1 MTQSIHAVCNRAINL
16 RNSSVETQSQL
27 TQAIVVLD
35 FGAQYSQLIAR
46 RIREQK
52 IFSVVLPFNATQE
65 EIRSYSPVGI
75 ILSGG
80 PSSVYDKDAPLADKA
95 VFDLGVPVLGICY
108 GLQFMVYALGGKV
121 RPAEKREYGHAK
133 VEIQQSDSQLFQGLP
148 KLLAV
153 WMSHGD
159 SAEELPPGFRL
170 TAKTP
175 NAVAAIENAERK
187 MWAVQ
192 FHPEVHHTPL
202 GTDILRNFAVNICG
216 AKPTWTPQHFID
228 TTVAQVKQQV
238 GKGRAICAL
247 SGGVDSSVAA
257 VLVDRAMRDTT
268 GESRL
273 TCVFVNNGVLRKNE
287 FEKVQKNLR
296 DHLGL
301 RVVAVDATE
310 RFMKRLAGVSDPETK
325 RKIIG
330 NEFIEV
336 FEEEAGR
343 ILEEFSQQGLGK
355 GTASAVPPGTSTT
368 AALAAEGRTTGL
380 ENFWLVQGTLYP
392 DVIESRSVRGP
403 SQVIKSHHNV
413 GGLPETMKLKLIEPL
428 KDLFKDEVRR
438 IGRDLGMPEE
448 ILQRQPFPGP
458 GLAVRIL
465 GEVTQERA
473 DLLRECDDIVVGEI
487 KKAGLYQ
494 KIWQSFAVLLPVM
507 SVGVMGDQRTYAYT
521 CAVRAVHSE
530 DGMTAD
536 WVPLPY
542 EVLKTISNRIVN
554 EVRGVNRVVY
564 DITSKPPGTI
574 EWE

>member
-1 MTQSIHAVCNRAINL
+1 MVKTLGFVCNWVSNL
-16 RNSSVETQSQL
+16 RNSFVETQSQL
-27 TQAIVVLD
+27 NQAIVVLD

-52 IFSVVLPFNATQE
+52 IFSVVLPFNASLE

-75 ILSGG
+75 VLSGG
-80 PSSVYDKDAPLADKA
+80 PSSVYDKGAPHADKKI
-95 VFDLGVPVLGICY
+95 FELGLPVLGICY

-121 RPAEKREYGHAK
+121 RPAAKREYGHAK
-133 VEIQQSDSQLFQGLP
+133 VEIQESDSQLFQGLP

-159 SAEELPPGFRL
+159 SAEGLPAGFRL

-202 GTDILRNFAVNICG
+202 GSDILRNFALNICG
-216 AKPTWTPQHFID
+216 AKPLWTPQHFID

-238 GKGRAICAL
+238 GNGRAICAL

-257 VLVDRAMRDTT
+257 VLVDRAMRDAS
-268 GESRL
+268 GKSRL

-287 FEKVQKNLR
+287 FEKVHKNLR
-296 DHLGL
+296 DNLGL
-301 RVVAVDATE
+301 HLVAVDATQ
-310 RFMKRLAGVSDPETK
+310 RFMKRLAGVSDPEKK

-330 NEFIEV
+330 KEFIAV
-336 FEEEAGR
+336 FDKEARRIEKEE
-343 ILEEFSQQGLGK
+343 GK
-355 GTASAVPPGTSTT
+355 VK
-368 AALAAEGRTTGL
+368 
-380 ENFWLVQGTLYP
+380 WLVQGTLYP

-403 SQVIKSHHNV
+403 SEVIKSHHNV
-413 GGLPETMKLKLIEPL
+413 GGLPAKMKLKLIEPL

-465 GEVTQERA
+465 GEVNKERA
-473 DLLRECDDIVVGEI
+473 DLLRECDEIVVGEI

>member
-1 MTQSIHAVCNRAINL
+1 M
-16 RNSSVETQSQL
+16 ETQTQL
-27 TQAIVVLD
+27 KQAIVVLD
-35 FGAQYSQLIAR
+35 FGSQYSQLIAR
-46 RIREQK
+46 RIRENK
-52 IFSVVLPFNATQE
+52 VFSVVLPFNASVD

-80 PSSVYDKDAPLADKA
+80 PSSVYDQGAPHADKK
-95 VFDLGVPVLGICY
+95 VFELGVPVLGICY

-133 VEIQQSDSQLFQGLP
+133 VELQVGDSQLFQGLP

-159 SAEELPPGFRL
+159 SAEELPTGFRQ

-175 NAVAAIENAERK
+175 HAVAAIENPARR

-192 FHPEVHHTPL
+192 FHPEVQHTPL
-202 GTDILRNFAVNICG
+202 GTEILRNFVLNICG
-216 AKPTWTPQHFID
+216 ATPNWTGQHFID
-228 TTVAQVKQQV
+228 ATIAAVKAQV
-238 GKGRAICAL
+238 GSGRAICAL

-257 VLVDRAMRDTT
+257 VLVDRAMRDEP
-268 GESRL
+268 GQSRL

-287 FEKVQKNLR
+287 FEKVQQNLH
-296 DHLGL
+296 DKLGL
-301 RVVAVDATE
+301 RLVAVDATD
-310 RFMKRLAGVSDPETK
+310 RFMKKLAGVTDPETK

-336 FEEEAGR
+336 FDDEAHR
-343 ILEEFSQQGLGK
+343 IEQ
-355 GTASAVPPGTSTT
+355 T
-368 AALAAEGRTTGL
+368 EGHV
-380 ENFWLVQGTLYP
+380 EWLVQGTLYP

-403 SQVIKSHHNV
+403 SEVIKSHHNV
-413 GGLPETMKLKLIEPL
+413 GGLPEKMKLKLIEPL

-438 IGRDLGMPEE
+438 IGRDLGMPED

-458 GLAVRIL
+458 GLAVRIV
-465 GEVTQERA
+465 GEVTKERA
-473 DLLRECDDIVVGEI
+473 DLLRECDEIVVGEI

-521 CAVRAVHSE
+521 CAIRAVHSE

>member
-1 MTQSIHAVCNRAINL
+1 M
-16 RNSSVETQSQL
+16 ETQS
-27 TQAIVVLD
+27 IVVLD

-52 IFSVVLPFNATQE
+52 VFSVVLPFNASLE

-80 PSSVYDKDAPLADKA
+80 PSSVYDKGAPHADKKI
-95 VFDLGVPVLGICY
+95 FELGLPVLGICY

-121 RPAEKREYGHAK
+121 RPAAKREYGHAK
-133 VEIQQSDSQLFQGLP
+133 VEIQESDSQLFQGLP

-159 SAEELPPGFRL
+159 SAEELPTGFRL

-202 GTDILRNFAVNICG
+202 GKDILRNFALNICG
-216 AKPTWTPQHFID
+216 AKPSWTPQHFID
-228 TTVAQVKQQV
+228 ATVAQVKQLV
-238 GKGRAICAL
+238 GNGRAICAL

-257 VLVDRAMRDTT
+257 VLVDRAMRDAS
-268 GESRL
+268 GKSRL

-296 DHLGL
+296 DNLGL
-301 RVVAVDATE
+301 HLVAVDATE
-310 RFMKRLAGVSDPETK
+310 RFIKRLAGVSDPEKK

-330 NEFIEV
+330 KEFIAV
-336 FEEEAGR
+336 FDREARRIFQENEKAGGR
-343 ILEEFSQQGLGK
+343 VK
-355 GTASAVPPGTSTT
+355 
-368 AALAAEGRTTGL
+368 
-380 ENFWLVQGTLYP
+380 WLVQGTLYP

-403 SQVIKSHHNV
+403 SEVIKSHHNV
-413 GGLPETMKLKLIEPL
+413 GGLPAKMKLKLIEPL

-465 GEVTQERA
+465 GEVTKDRA
-473 DLLRECDDIVVGEI
+473 DLLRECDEIVVGEI

>member
-1 MTQSIHAVCNRAINL
+1 MARSPDSVRH
-16 RNSSVETQSQL
+16 SSVESSSQQS
-27 TQAIVVLD
+27 IVVLD

-52 IFSVVLPFNATQE
+52 VFSVVLPFNATLA
-65 EIRSYSPVGI
+65 EIRAHSPVGI

-80 PSSVYDKDAPLADKA
+80 PSSVYDKGAPHADKR
-95 VFDLGVPVLGICY
+95 VFELGIPVLGICY
-108 GLQFMVYALGGKV
+108 GLQFMVYALGGRV
-121 RPAEKREYGHAK
+121 LPAAKREYGHAQ
-133 VEIQQSDSQLFQGLP
+133 VEIQDSGSPLLHGLP
-148 KLLAV
+148 HEISV

-159 SAEELPPGFRL
+159 SAEALPNGFRQ

-202 GTDILRNFAVNICG
+202 GSDILRNFALDICG
-216 AKPTWTPQHFID
+216 AKPSWTPQHFID
-228 TTVAQVKQQV
+228 ATVAQVRKQV
-238 GKGRAICAL
+238 GHGRAICAL

-257 VLVDRAMRDTT
+257 VLVDRALRDETT
-268 GESRL
+268 EAGALRLPRSLRQGREQQNPTSRL

-287 FEKVQKNLR
+287 FEKVQQNLR
-296 DHLGL
+296 DKLGL
-301 RVVAVDATE
+301 HLVAVDATD
-310 RFMKRLAGVSDPETK
+310 RFMKKLAGVTDPEKK

-330 NEFIEV
+330 KEFIAV
-336 FEEEAGR
+336 FEQQARR
-343 ILEEFSQQGLGK
+343 IEKEQGHVK
-355 GTASAVPPGTSTT
+355 
-368 AALAAEGRTTGL
+368 
-380 ENFWLVQGTLYP
+380 WLVQGTLYP

-403 SQVIKSHHNV
+403 SEVIKSHHNV
-413 GGLPETMKLKLIEPL
+413 GGLPEKMKLKLIEPL

-438 IGRDLGMPEE
+438 IGRDLGIPDD

-465 GEVTQERA
+465 GEVTKERA
-473 DLLRECDDIVVGEI
+473 DLLRECDDIVVSEI
-487 KKAGLYQ
+487 KKAGLYTR
-494 KIWQSFAVLLPVM
+494 IWQSFAVLLPVM

-521 CAVRAVHSE
+521 CAIRAVHSE